1 MNTIL
6 EQCLSLIDLGQLEKE
21 IKTNPTTK
29 FEEKDIEAIKNGELD
44 VIIYVAELYAVGS
57 EVITPNPKL
66 ALEICRLCIDAGYT
80 DGYGLLADFYEKGLE
95 VEKDYRLSLMTL
107 LEGAKKGSPYC
118 MVKLA
123 NRNQKHRICF
133 DGKSINDEEEEFQWL
148 YSAAELGYAPS
159 YIPLGLRYQC
169 GSGTEQSKDKAEY
182 WFNKAKE
189 AGIETSMDYL
199 IHLWQETW
207 SEKYNVCA
215 RREQRPTNLFDRAMP
230 SRRQRCMNMN
240 GNKVQ
245 DRNSPR
251 KRPNR

>member
-1 MNTIL
+1 MEKLKKQISMIEL
-6 EQCLSLIDLGQLEKE
+6 VQLEKE
-21 IKTNPTTK
+21 IRLNPQTK
-29 FEEKDIEAIKNGELD
+29 FESMDIESVKNGDLN
-44 VIIYVAELYAVGS
+44 VIIHVAELYATGS
-57 EVITPNPKL
+57 SVIAPNPQL
-66 ALEICRLCIDAGYT
+66 AIQICKLCIDLGNI
-80 DGYGLLADFYEKGLE
+80 DGYGLLADFHEIGIGI
-95 VEKDYRLSLMTL
+95 EKDYDHSLTTL
-107 LEGAKKGSPYC
+107 LEGAMKGSPYC

-133 DGKSINDEEEEFQWL
+133 DGTSIIDEEEEFHWL
-148 YSAAELGYAPS
+148 NRAAELGYAPS

-169 GSGTEQSKDKAEY
+169 GSGTEQSKDKAEF
-182 WFNKAKE
+182 WFDKAKE

-207 SEKYNVCA
+207 SEKYN
-215 RREQRPTNLFDRAMP
+215 
-230 SRRQRCMNMN
+230 

>member
-1 MNTIL
+1 MVIMSNIL

-21 IKTNPTTK
+21 IKTYPYTK
-29 FEEKDIEAIKNGELD
+29 YEEKDIEAIKNGELD

-66 ALEICRLCIDAGYT
+66 ALDICRLCIDADYT

-123 NRNQKHRICF
+123 KRNQKHRTCF
-133 DGKSINDEEEEFQWL
+133 DGHNLIDKEEEFQWL
-148 YSAAELGYAPS
+148 YKAAELGYAPS
-159 YIPLGLRYQC
+159 YIPLGLRYES
-169 GSGTEQSKDKAEY
+169 GSGTEQSYDKAVLWY
-182 WFNKAKE
+182 NKAKE

-199 IHLWQETW
+199 MDIWQ
-207 SEKYNVCA
+207 
-215 RREQRPTNLFDRAMP
+215 
-230 SRRQRCMNMN
+230 
-240 GNKVQ
+240 
-245 DRNSPR
+245 
-251 KRPNR
+251 

>member
-1 MNTIL
+1 MSTIL

-21 IKTNPTTK
+21 IKTYPDTK

-66 ALEICRLCIDAGYT
+66 ALDICRFCIDADYT

-107 LEGAKKGSPYC
+107 LEGAKKGSLYC

-123 NRNQKHRICF
+123 KRNQKHRTCF
-133 DGKSINDEEEEFQWL
+133 DGHNLIDKEEEFQWL
-148 YSAAELGYAPS
+148 YKAAELGYAPS
-159 YIPLGLRYQC
+159 YIPLGLRYESGC
-169 GSGTEQSKDKAEY
+169 GTEKSYDKAVLWY
-182 WFNKAKE
+182 NKTKE

-199 IHLWQETW
+199 MDIWQQKW
-207 SEKYNVCA
+207 SEKNNEA
-215 RREQRPTNLFDRAMP
+215 
-230 SRRQRCMNMN
+230 
-240 GNKVQ
+240 KVQ
-245 DRNSPR
+245 D
-251 KRPNR
+251 

>member
-1 MNTIL
+1 MSNIL

-21 IKTNPTTK
+21 IKTYPDTK

-66 ALEICRLCIDAGYT
+66 ALDICRFCIDADYT

-107 LEGAKKGSPYC
+107 LEGAKKGSPYY

-123 NRNQKHRICF
+123 KRNQRHRTCF
-133 DGKSINDEEEEFQWL
+133 DGHNLIDKEEEFQWL
-148 YSAAELGYAPS
+148 YKAAELGYPPS
-159 YIPLGLRYQC
+159 YIPLGLRYESGC
-169 GSGTEQSKDKAEY
+169 GTEKSYDKAVLWY
-182 WFNKAKE
+182 NKTKE

-199 IHLWQETW
+199 MDIWQQKW
-207 SEKYNVCA
+207 SEKNN
-215 RREQRPTNLFDRAMP
+215 ETKM
-230 SRRQRCMNMN
+230 
-240 GNKVQ
+240 Q
-245 DRNSPR
+245 D
-251 KRPNR
+251 

>member
-44 VIIYVAELYAVGS
+44 VIIYVAKLYAVGS

-123 NRNQKHRICF
+123 NRNQTHRICF
-133 DGKSINDEEEEFQWL
+133 DGKSIIDEEEEFQWL

-169 GSGTEQSKDKAEY
+169 GSGTEQSKDKAEF
-182 WFNKAKE
+182 WFDKAKE

-207 SEKYNVCA
+207 SEKYN
-215 RREQRPTNLFDRAMP
+215 
-230 SRRQRCMNMN
+230 

>member
-21 IKTNPTTK
+21 IKTYPYTK

-66 ALEICRLCIDAGYT
+66 ALDICRLCIDADYT

-123 NRNQKHRICF
+123 KRNQKHRTCF
-133 DGKSINDEEEEFQWL
+133 DGHNLIDKEEEFQWL
-148 YSAAELGYAPS
+148 YKAEELGYAPS

-169 GSGTEQSKDKAEY
+169 GSGTKQSKDKAEF

-199 IHLWQETW
+199 MDIWQQKW
-207 SEKYNVCA
+207 SEKNNEA
-215 RREQRPTNLFDRAMP
+215 KM
-230 SRRQRCMNMN
+230 
-240 GNKVQ
+240 Q
-245 DRNSPR
+245 D
-251 KRPNR
+251 

>member
-1 MNTIL
+1 MINIL

-21 IKTNPTTK
+21 IKTYPDTK

-44 VIIYVAELYAVGS
+44 VIIYVAELNAVGS

-66 ALEICRLCIDAGYT
+66 ALDICRFCIDADYT

-123 NRNQKHRICF
+123 KRNQRHRTCF
-133 DGKSINDEEEEFQWL
+133 DGHNLIDKEEEFQWL
-148 YSAAELGYAPS
+148 YKAAELWYAPS
-159 YIPLGLRYQC
+159 YIPLGLRYESGC
-169 GSGTEQSKDKAEY
+169 GTEKSYDKAVLWY
-182 WFNKAKE
+182 NKVKE

-199 IHLWQETW
+199 MNIWQQKW
-207 SEKYNVCA
+207 SEKNNEA
-215 RREQRPTNLFDRAMP
+215 
-230 SRRQRCMNMN
+230 
-240 GNKVQ
+240 KVQ
-245 DRNSPR
+245 D
-251 KRPNR
+251 

>member
-123 NRNQKHRICF
+123 NRNQKHRVCF
-133 DGKSINDEEEEFQWL
+133 DGHNQIDEKEEFQ
-148 YSAAELGYAPS
+148 
-159 YIPLGLRYQC
+159 
-169 GSGTEQSKDKAEY
+169 
-182 WFNKAKE
+182 
-189 AGIETSMDYL
+189 
-199 IHLWQETW
+199 
-207 SEKYNVCA
+207 
-215 RREQRPTNLFDRAMP
+215 
-230 SRRQRCMNMN
+230 
-240 GNKVQ
+240 
-245 DRNSPR
+245 
-251 KRPNR
+251 

>member
-1 MNTIL
+1 MEKLKKQISMIEL
-6 EQCLSLIDLGQLEKE
+6 VQLEKE
-21 IKTNPTTK
+21 IRLNPQTK
-29 FEEKDIEAIKNGELD
+29 FESMDIESVKNGDLN
-44 VIIYVAELYAVGS
+44 VIIHVAELYATGS
-57 EVITPNPKL
+57 SVIAPNPQL
-66 ALEICRLCIDAGYT
+66 AIQICKLCIDLGNI
-80 DGYGLLADFYEKGLE
+80 DGYGLLADFHEIGIGI
-95 VEKDYRLSLMTL
+95 EKDYDHSLTTL
-107 LEGAKKGSPYC
+107 LEGAMKGSPYC

-133 DGKSINDEEEEFQWL
+133 DGTSIIDEEEEFHWL
-148 YSAAELGYAPS
+148 NRAAELGYAPS

-207 SEKYNVCA
+207 SEKYN
-215 RREQRPTNLFDRAMP
+215 
-230 SRRQRCMNMN
+230 

>member
-66 ALEICRLCIDAGYT
+66 ALEICRLCIDLGYI
-80 DGYGLLADFYEKGLE
+80 DGYGLLGDFYEYGVG
-95 VEKDYRLSLMTL
+95 VEKDYHLSLTTL
-107 LEGAKKGSPYC
+107 LEGAKKGSTYC

-133 DGKSINDEEEEFQWL
+133 DGTSIIDEEEEFHWL
-148 YSAAELGYAPS
+148 YRAAELGYAPS
-159 YIPLGLRYQC
+159 FIPLGLRYQC
-169 GSGTEQSKDKAEY
+169 GTGTEQSKDKAEFWY
-182 WFNKAKE
+182 NKAKD

-199 IHLWQETW
+199 MDIWQQKW
-207 SEKYNVCA
+207 SEKNNEA
-215 RREQRPTNLFDRAMP
+215 
-230 SRRQRCMNMN
+230 
-240 GNKVQ
+240 KVQ
-245 DRNSPR
+245 D
-251 KRPNR
+251 

>member
-1 MNTIL
+1 MSNIL

-21 IKTNPTTK
+21 IKTNPDTK

-66 ALEICRLCIDAGYT
+66 ALDICRLCIDADYT

-118 MVKLA
+118 MVKLTK
-123 NRNQKHRICF
+123 RNQRHRTCF
-133 DGKSINDEEEEFQWL
+133 DGHNLIDKEEEFQWL
-148 YSAAELGYAPS
+148 YKAEELGYAPS
-159 YIPLGLRYQC
+159 YIPLGLRYESGC
-169 GSGTEQSKDKAEY
+169 GTEKSYDKAVLWY
-182 WFNKAKE
+182 NKVKE

-199 IHLWQETW
+199 MDIWQQKW
-207 SEKYNVCA
+207 SEKNNEA
-215 RREQRPTNLFDRAMP
+215 KM
-230 SRRQRCMNMN
+230 
-240 GNKVQ
+240 Q
-245 DRNSPR
+245 D
-251 KRPNR
+251 

>member
-1 MNTIL
+1 MEKLKELI
-6 EQCLSLIDLGQLEKE
+6 SLIDLVQLEKE
-21 IKTNPTTK
+21 IKQNSQTK
-29 FEEKDIEAIKNGELD
+29 FESIDIESVKNGDLN
-44 VIIYVAELYAVGS
+44 VIMHVAELYATGS
-57 EVITPNPKL
+57 SVIAPNPQL
-66 ALEICRLCIDAGYT
+66 AIQICKLCIDLGYI
-80 DGYGLLADFYEKGLE
+80 DGYGLLGDFYEYGVG
-95 VEKDYRLSLMTL
+95 VEKDYHLSLTTL

-133 DGKSINDEEEEFQWL
+133 DGKSIIDEEEEFQWL
-148 YSAAELGYAPS
+148 YSAAASGHAPS
-159 YIPLGLRYQC
+159 FIPLGLRYQC
-169 GSGTEQSKDKAEY
+169 GSGTEQSKDKAEF
-182 WFNKAKE
+182 WFDKAKE

-207 SEKYNVCA
+207 SEKYN
-215 RREQRPTNLFDRAMP
+215 
-230 SRRQRCMNMN
+230 

>member
-29 FEEKDIEAIKNGELD
+29 FEEKDIKAIKNGELD
-44 VIIYVAELYAVGS
+44 VIIYVAELYAVAS

-133 DGKSINDEEEEFQWL
+133 DGKSIIDEEEEFQWL

-169 GSGTEQSKDKAEY
+169 GSGTEQSKDKAEF
-182 WFNKAKE
+182 WFDKAKE

-207 SEKYNVCA
+207 SEKYN
-215 RREQRPTNLFDRAMP
+215 
-230 SRRQRCMNMN
+230 

>member
-1 MNTIL
+1 MSTIL

-29 FEEKDIEAIKNGELD
+29 FEEKDIYAIKNGELD

-66 ALEICRLCIDAGYT
+66 ALDICRLCIDAGYT

-123 NRNQKHRICF
+123 NRNQRHRTCL
-133 DGKSINDEEEEFQWL
+133 DGHNLIDKVEEFQWL
-148 YSAAELGYAPS
+148 YKAAELGYAPS
-159 YIPLGLRYQC
+159 YIPLGLRYESGC
-169 GSGTEQSKDKAEY
+169 GTEESYDKAVLWY
-182 WFNKAKE
+182 NKAKE

-199 IHLWQETW
+199 MNLLPRMWSKMYNEAKEAGIEISKHYLWNLYIQT
-207 SEKYNVCA
+207 SIKMYNEA
-215 RREQRPTNLFDRAMP
+215 
-230 SRRQRCMNMN
+230 
-240 GNKVQ
+240 KVQ
-245 DRNSPR
+245 D
-251 KRPNR
+251 

>member
-1 MNTIL
+1 MSTIL

-29 FEEKDIEAIKNGELD
+29 FEEKDIYAIKNGELD

-66 ALEICRLCIDAGYT
+66 ALDICRLCIDAGYT

-107 LEGAKKGSPYC
+107 LEGAKKGSTYC

-123 NRNQKHRICF
+123 NRNQRHRVCL
-133 DGKSINDEEEEFQWL
+133 DGHNLIDEEEEFQWL
-148 YSAAELGYAPS
+148 YRAAELGYAPS

-169 GSGTEQSKDKAEY
+169 GSGTEQSKDKAVY
-182 WFNKAKE
+182 WYNKAKE
-189 AGIETSMDYL
+189 VGIDTSMGYL
-199 IHLWQETW
+199 MDIWQQEW
-207 SEKYNVCA
+207 SEKNNEA
-215 RREQRPTNLFDRAMP
+215 
-230 SRRQRCMNMN
+230 
-240 GNKVQ
+240 KVQ
-245 DRNSPR
+245 D
-251 KRPNR
+251 